1 MAYNTIADL
10 DSLISTLNTLSNQA
24 RQSENQR
31 YRRDAS
37 VYDDYNAD
45 IEGTYSN
52 AELGV
57 IEQRVDN
64 YISQYGSNFNDLSME
79 NFTLLKDKIKFQ
91 KEDNS
96 RYESLLDK
104 NDNEVK
110 NYSNIMNEFR
120 AVQDMPDGEFEYND
134 KVLSKDQHLQEIKT
148 KMLESI
154 DSYSAGSEMLQNSFS
169 KRLNDPSQIK
179 ELYKLQSSGE
189 VISYGLYDA
198 AKDNYIDTYE
208 FDAYSAA
215 IRDNKYEHIKNYKAQ
230 KADNDSRIL
239 QSSAKVAEDLYT
251 QINNSDAIEE
261 RYYKFSDN
269 MNIYR
274 NADEMG
280 RIGQGNYSDEQRK
293 VAKDVIDTMLKQELM
308 PGAKKGESFTFEELL
323 ADPLNIDKG
332 INLYSELNSQ
342 IETMFLDADKAHEKL
357 KRVDKNYTSASGGQF
372 GLESL
377 QFSFYNPRR
386 NPDYV
391 EPTIEEPPKEV
402 ESTKVEETI
411 APVSDKLDIKEYDV
425 SSDTKDTKS
434 WAVNKMKK
442 TGSELNEL
450 KKNIDSYQYGDLDV
464 DRASAH
470 IVAEFLEKEEPKGAK
485 ITYEELISM
494 DKNIEDDKAILNKL
508 WEEYE
513 SMTEFGIRAN
523 DERRRNIQ
531 KQIAEIFTKYDASH
545 SWNWRRGNPATI
557 MENRPQDFGVLKSQL
572 RGLGRF
578 KQLKEQHDK
587 ISKKYEEDLIK
598 TSTKK

>member
-230 KADNDSRIL
+230 KADND
-239 QSSAKVAEDLYT
+239 
-251 QINNSDAIEE
+251 
-261 RYYKFSDN
+261 
-269 MNIYR
+269 
-274 NADEMG
+274 
-280 RIGQGNYSDEQRK
+280 
-293 VAKDVIDTMLKQELM
+293 
-308 PGAKKGESFTFEELL
+308 
-323 ADPLNIDKG
+323 
-332 INLYSELNSQ
+332 
-342 IETMFLDADKAHEKL
+342 
-357 KRVDKNYTSASGGQF
+357 
-372 GLESL
+372 
-377 QFSFYNPRR
+377 
-386 NPDYV
+386 
-391 EPTIEEPPKEV
+391 
-402 ESTKVEETI
+402 
-411 APVSDKLDIKEYDV
+411 
-425 SSDTKDTKS
+425 
-434 WAVNKMKK
+434 
-442 TGSELNEL
+442 
-450 KKNIDSYQYGDLDV
+450 
-464 DRASAH
+464 
-470 IVAEFLEKEEPKGAK
+470 
-485 ITYEELISM
+485 
-494 DKNIEDDKAILNKL
+494 
-508 WEEYE
+508 
-513 SMTEFGIRAN
+513 
-523 DERRRNIQ
+523 
-531 KQIAEIFTKYDASH
+531 
-545 SWNWRRGNPATI
+545 
-557 MENRPQDFGVLKSQL
+557 
-572 RGLGRF
+572 
-578 KQLKEQHDK
+578 
-587 ISKKYEEDLIK
+587 
-598 TSTKK
+598 